1 MTIPTFSNVR
11 PYRASDGIA
20 IPAMVVDEN
29 EAFGVVPLAQLVTLV
44 PDPIEA
50 ERGRS
55 SSPTMAKYQ
64 ALRAEVQRA
73 VTGAKADNANRFA
86 RYLTEGLKGNSSWVV
101 PPITLY
107 HETLLEQVLLP
118 DYEPNRIALLIPHG
132 ETMTAIDGETQR
144 IAWGKVHQALNDAV
158 WHQPIKVTIHHG
170 RSVPWAR
177 QSFYDLNTLEVKPN
191 VAVAV
196 GMDTRDPVTRIA
208 TKLVTETGIPVSF
221 TKRQLKKDSTELLTI
236 SNVRTAIVTT
246 VLGMAG
252 VALGA
257 KPVGD
262 RLEGVDLQRLE
273 QEVLAVW
280 KPLLTELRPVLE
292 RKDETVAGSPAVM
305 AALGGLAHR
314 TIASPPRREDVE
326 AWTVEDVLT
335 LLRSVE
341 WDRSRQ
347 LPNGEIVFPWAGI
360 AGKVS
365 SKVDQIT
372 GEVRS
377 RTFAIGGP
385 KEVGYAVLDALLRP
399 NSPTGLQIR
408 S

>member
-1 MTIPTFSNVR
+1 
-11 PYRASDGIA
+11 
-20 IPAMVVDEN
+20 MVVNEN
-29 EAFGVVPLAQLVTLV
+29 EAFGVVSLAQLISLV

-50 ERGRS
+50 ERGKSNSR
-55 SSPTMAKYQ
+55 TMAKYQ

-73 VTGAKADNANRFA
+73 VTGAKAENANRFA
-86 RYLTEGLKGNSSWVV
+86 RYLTDGLKGNTSWVV

-158 WHQPIKVTIHHG
+158 FHMQIKVTLHHG
-170 RSVPWAR
+170 RDVTWAR

-196 GMDTRDPVTRIA
+196 GMDSRDPVTRIA
-208 TKLVTETGIPVSF
+208 TKLVSEAGIPVSF
-221 TKRQLKKDSTELLTI
+221 TKRQLKKDSAELLTI
-236 SNVRTAIVTT
+236 SNLRTAVVTT

-252 VALGA
+252 LGLGA

-262 RLEGVDLQRLE
+262 RLDGVDLARLE
-273 QEVLAVW
+273 QEVLGVW
-280 KPLLTELRPVLE
+280 KPLLAELRPALE
-292 RKDETVAGSPAVM
+292 RRDETVVGSPAVM
-305 AALGGLAHR
+305 SALGGLAHR
-314 TIASPPRREDVE
+314 TISSPPRREDVE
-326 AWTVEDVLT
+326 PWEVDDVLA
-335 LLRSVE
+335 LLRPVD

-365 SKVDQIT
+365 SRVDQET
-372 GEVRS
+372 GEVVS
-377 RTFAIGGP
+377 RTFALGGP
-385 KEVGYAVLDALLRP
+385 KENGYSVLDALLRP